1 MGMVINQYEVYL
13 VDLDPTKG
21 HEIQKTRPCLVISP
35 NEMNHS
41 ISTVIIAPMT
51 TKSHPFPTRIEVEF
65 NKKIGWI
72 VLDQIRTID
81 KTRLIKKMGKIEK
94 KQVQQ
99 VKNILK
105 EMLVD

>member
-1 MGMVINQYEVYL
+1 MGLVINQYEVYL

-35 NEMNHS
+35 NEMNHA

-51 TKSHPFPTRIEVEF
+51 TKSHPFPTRIELEF
-65 NKKIGWI
+65 NKKTGWI

-81 KTRLIKKMGKIEK
+81 KTRLIKKKGKIEK
-94 KQVQQ
+94 KQIQQ
-99 VKNILK
+99 VKDILK

>member
-65 NKKIGWI
+65 NKKMGWI

-105 EMLVD
+105 ELLVD